1 MNHELTLTNKKMKIF
16 KDRDMQQLL
25 GHVLRTG
32 TMVSITVVFIGGAFF
47 IYRHGQSIPDY
58 HKWNGIPNFIRTASG
73 IFHGIGALK
82 GQAMIQ
88 LGIVL
93 LIATPILRIVFS
105 TIGFVLEK
113 DYMYIGISL
122 LVLGIIFFSMLSG
135 HAG

>member
-1 MNHELTLTNKKMKIF
+1 MKIF

-25 GHVLRTG
+25 GHELRTG
-32 TMVSITVVFIGGAFF
+32 TIVSITIVFIGGVFF
-47 IYRHGQSIPDY
+47 IYRHGHSISNY
-58 HKWNGIPNFIRTASG
+58 RTFKGIPSFIQTASG

-105 TIGFVLEK
+105 AIGFVLEK
-113 DYMYIGISL
+113 DYMYLAISI
-122 LVLGIIFFSMLSG
+122 LVLGIISFSMMSG